1 MDVLVYLQ
9 KFKVVQNNRPFLKKK
24 KKKKKEVDKAIK
36 NFFS

>member
-24 KKKKKEVDKAIK
+24 KKKKEVDKAIK

>member
-1 MDVLVYLQ
+1 MYQCTYKNLKWSKTTD
-9 KFKVVQNNRPFLKKK
+9 PFLK